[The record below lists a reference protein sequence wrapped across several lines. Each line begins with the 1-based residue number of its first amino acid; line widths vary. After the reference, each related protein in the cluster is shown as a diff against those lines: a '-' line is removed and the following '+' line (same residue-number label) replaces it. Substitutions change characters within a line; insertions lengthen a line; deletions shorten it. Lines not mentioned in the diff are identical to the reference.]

1 MRPDRQRGFTVVT
14 AIFLLVVLA
23 ALGGFIATIS
33 TTQHIGSAL
42 DVSGARAYQAARSGT
57 EWGLSQAINASS
69 CAGSSDIGTVDTMTV
84 TVTCGTAATGS
95 TVEAGLGSIY
105 SITAT
110 ACNIPAGTTC
120 PGTVTSPNYVER
132 RITVLVETP

>member
-57 EWGLSQAINASS
+57 VSVA
-69 CAGSSDIGTVDTMTV
+69 V
-84 TVTCGTAATGS
+84 
-95 TVEAGLGSIY
+95 
-105 SITAT
+105 
-110 ACNIPAGTTC
+110 
-120 PGTVTSPNYVER
+120 R
-132 RITVLVETP
+132 